1 MTVLERQDRNC
12 YGRKIRPSTWQSSS
26 IVEIPRQTPASAGV
40 WFTLLAKSRI
50 VGAPNSRIYIPLLRG
65 VFLTQST
72 FHFGEQVGE
81 KKIKAHVTSCEF
93 SVEGKKVPL
102 KSSFMMNNGIVGG
115 TMISFSTTYSTNWR
129 HFNVLRSL

>member
-81 KKIKAHVTSCEF
+81 KKIEAHVTSCEF
-93 SVEGKKVPL
+93 SVKGKSPSKILIHDKQWNRGWYDDFFFYDV
-102 KSSFMMNNGIVGG
+102 FD
-115 TMISFSTTYSTNWR
+115 
-129 HFNVLRSL
+129 